1 MKSFVQ
7 KITAVAFFAG
17 LSFNATFVQAQNA
30 IGGAVQQGN
39 GAYVQ
44 KAERA
49 DCINNNLLGIPGGI
63 PCLTMTQE
71 KFMVTPSGNS
81 MSVWTGTV
89 PASARPAKRV
99 VYNSTYQETVNGVT
113 RNYNTEAITEPSGT
127 IKLTLTAKPNGKD
140 KKAKSK

>member
-1 MKSFVQ
+1 MKSFTK
-7 KITAVAFFAG
+7 KITAVAFIAG
-17 LSFNATFVQAQNA
+17 YSLCTTSLYAQNT

-44 KAERA
+44 KPERG
-49 DCINNNLLGIPGGI
+49 DCINNSLLGIPGGI
-63 PCLTMTQE
+63 SCLDMTQE

-89 PASARPAKRV
+89 PASARPSKRV

-113 RNYNTEAITEPSGT
+113 RYYNTAAVTEPSGM
-127 IKLTLTAKPNGKD
+127 IKLTLTAKPNGKPG
-140 KKAKSK
+140 KAK